1 VSARA
6 KVVLIFTV
14 CAAPFALAALVYHLG
29 WVPGRAA
36 NYGELLE
43 PRRLDGPLAP
53 LRGKWV
59 LVILDAASCPSACE
73 RKLYVVR
80 QVRLAL
86 GKDAERLA
94 RLWLLSD
101 ATRPVPRL
109 LAAIEGTEVAPAT
122 PQLYGAVGA
131 DPFAHIYLVD
141 PLGNLMMRF
150 PADPDPS
157 RVIKDLERLMKYSS
171 VG

>member
-1 VSARA
+1 V
-6 KVVLIFTV
+6 V
-14 CAAPFALAALVYHLG
+14 CAAPFAVAALVYHFG
-29 WVPGRAA
+29 WVPGEAA

-43 PRRLDGPLAP
+43 PRPLDGPLAP

-59 LVILDAASCPSACE
+59 LVTFDAASCSESCE

-86 GKDAERLA
+86 GKDAARVA
-94 RLWLLSD
+94 RLWLVTD
-101 ATRPVPRL
+101 AGRPAARV
-109 LAAIEGTEVAPAT
+109 LAAIEGAQVASAPPGFQRAFGGD
-122 PQLYGAVGA
+122 LL
-131 DPFAHIYLVD
+131 AHIYLVD

-150 PADPDPS
+150 AADPDPS